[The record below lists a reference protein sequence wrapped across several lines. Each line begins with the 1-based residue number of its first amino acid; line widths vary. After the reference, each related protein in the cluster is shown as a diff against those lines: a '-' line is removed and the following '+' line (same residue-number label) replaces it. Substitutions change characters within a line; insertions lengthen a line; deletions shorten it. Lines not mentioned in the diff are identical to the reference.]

1 MDIEIKKADIT
12 YLKDIQN
19 LNNQLFELEYN
30 NFDPALK
37 VGWTFEEKGTNYFKD
52 MLENEIVY
60 IALDKNNVV
69 GYLAGSINIQ
79 GSYVTKSLAEVDNMF
94 VLEDYRKY
102 GIGTKLINKFKEYCL
117 QNEIEELKVTASA
130 KNINAINFYKKN
142 GFNEFETTLKQKV
155 KSNNLVRISHKNLD
169 YSFASEWL
177 EKLKKYWW
185 NKDIEKATSL
195 FTKTTFY
202 QETPFMTPYTTF
214 EEIKQEWQHIKNQ
227 DIKNIGFRILA
238 IDKNVLIVEWLFE
251 EDMTT
256 YDGIY
261 EIKFNDD
268 LECIYFK
275 SWEMEK

>member
-1 MDIEIKKADIT
+1 MDIEIKKANTT

-60 IALDKNNVV
+60 IALDNDNVI

-117 QNEIEELKVTASA
+117 QNKIEELKVTASA
-130 KNINAINFYKKN
+130 KNANAINFYKKN
-142 GFNEFETTLKQKV
+142 GFNEFETTLKQK
-155 KSNNLVRISHKNLD
+155 
-169 YSFASEWL
+169 
-177 EKLKKYWW
+177 LK
-185 NKDIEKATSL
+185 
-195 FTKTTFY
+195 
-202 QETPFMTPYTTF
+202 
-214 EEIKQEWQHIKNQ
+214 
-227 DIKNIGFRILA
+227 
-238 IDKNVLIVEWLFE
+238 
-251 EDMTT
+251 
-256 YDGIY
+256 
-261 EIKFNDD
+261 
-268 LECIYFK
+268 
-275 SWEMEK
+275 